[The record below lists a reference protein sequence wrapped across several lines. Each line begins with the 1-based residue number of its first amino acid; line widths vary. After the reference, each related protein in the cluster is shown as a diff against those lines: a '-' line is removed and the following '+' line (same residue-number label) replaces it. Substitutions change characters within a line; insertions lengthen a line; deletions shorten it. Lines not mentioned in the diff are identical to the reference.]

1 MIWSFLF
8 RITMFSHFL
17 VTYGFRIGI
26 RIYGV
31 DHTYIRL
38 VVRFRSILDSV
49 NRSFQLRKGLIL
61 PTVLF
66 KLEDIFSLRDIW
78 YTPVQSF
85 PYNGRFHPPYGM
97 FSQLLCMVTYLS
109 VKASFILVGTYVRA
123 IIITCHAFRSMIA
136 NSVDFVSSY
145 NF

>member
-1 MIWSFLF
+1 
-8 RITMFSHFL
+8 MFSHFL

-78 YTPVQSF
+78 CIPVQSF
-85 PYNGRFHPPYGM
+85 PYNGRFHPLYGM
-97 FSQLLCMVTYLS
+97 FSQLLCMVTYLG